1 MVLTLRNC
9 PPFTPV
15 NSHADAQKSSG
26 AFFRGW
32 CGERC
37 RKRLSGRRNALRAS
51 QQLQTTD
58 VMVNPADWQVQKKP
72 SRAFLYLIDMH
83 TLQPSGLPA
92 DFTRSQL
99 LFSGLPLFPCH
110 FLSQNQPGKLKRC
123 ARQIRRLPQ
132 CPVVHC
138 AFWRL
143 PELHLSKPLRKIL
156 DR

>member
-51 QQLQTTD
+51 QAVRPTD
-58 VMVNPADWQVQKKP
+58 VMVNLTHWQVQKKP
-72 SRAFLYLIDMH
+72 CGAFFVMLM
-83 TLQPSGLPA
+83 
-92 DFTRSQL
+92 RKL
-99 LFSGLPLFPCH
+99 LLLRIH
-110 FLSQNQPGKLKRC
+110 FLNV
-123 ARQIRRLPQ
+123 I
-132 CPVVHC
+132 VHN
-138 AFWRL
+138 RS
-143 PELHLSKPLRKIL
+143 ELHWCL
-156 DR
+156 DVWNWRVGSAGTFNYDRPIIKDSS

>member
-51 QQLQTTD
+51 QAVQTTD

-72 SRAFLYLIDMH
+72 CGAFFVMLM
-83 TLQPSGLPA
+83 
-92 DFTRSQL
+92 RKL
-99 LFSGLPLFPCH
+99 LLLRIH
-110 FLSQNQPGKLKRC
+110 FLNV
-123 ARQIRRLPQ
+123 I
-132 CPVVHC
+132 VHN
-138 AFWRL
+138 RS
-143 PELHLSKPLRKIL
+143 ELHWCL
-156 DR
+156 DVWNWRVGSAGTFNYDRPIIKDSS

>member
-51 QQLQTTD
+51 QAVQTTD
-58 VMVNPADWQVQKKP
+58 VMVNLTHSQVQKKP
-72 SRAFLYLIDMH
+72 CGAFFVMLM
-83 TLQPSGLPA
+83 
-92 DFTRSQL
+92 RKL
-99 LFSGLPLFPCH
+99 LLLRIH
-110 FLSQNQPGKLKRC
+110 FLNV
-123 ARQIRRLPQ
+123 I
-132 CPVVHC
+132 VHN
-138 AFWRL
+138 RS
-143 PELHLSKPLRKIL
+143 ELHWCL
-156 DR
+156 DVWNWRVGSAGTFNYDRPIIKDSS